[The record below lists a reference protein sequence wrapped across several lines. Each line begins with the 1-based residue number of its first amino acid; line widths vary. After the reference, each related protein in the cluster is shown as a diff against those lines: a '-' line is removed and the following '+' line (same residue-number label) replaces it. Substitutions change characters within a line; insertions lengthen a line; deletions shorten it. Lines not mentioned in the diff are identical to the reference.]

1 MKKLLIANRGEIAVR
16 IIKTAKKL
24 GIKSVA
30 IYSEADANSLAVQM
44 ADEAYYIGPSP
55 SNLSYLNVKKIIEVI
70 KQSGSDAVHPG
81 YGFLSENSS
90 FAKQL
95 EALGVTFVGPG
106 VKAIESMGDKIT
118 SKKIA
123 INAKV
128 STVPGYMGEIKTSK
142 EAEKISKSIGFPVM
156 IKAAAGGGGRGMRIV
171 HDIKDVDKA
180 FISAKNEAKNSFGDD
195 RIFIEKFIEKPR
207 HIEIQLL
214 ADKHGNIVCLGE
226 RECSIQRYNQK
237 VIEEAPSPF
246 LTDEIREKMYK
257 QTASLAKKVGYY
269 SAGTVE
275 YIMDKE
281 QNFYFLEMNT
291 RLQVEHPVTEYITG
305 LDLVEQMIN
314 IADSKK
320 LGFKQEDLKLNGWAI
335 ESRIYAE
342 DPDRGFMPSSG
353 RINKYQ
359 EPETSANVRVDK
371 GVYEGGEVS
380 MFYDP
385 MVSKLITYGSTRSE
399 AISHMQKSLGEYVI
413 EGVSNNIGFLES
425 IFKSERFAS
434 GDLSTNYIS
443 EEYPDGYKTEQLEYS
458 DYAHVIYIAAII
470 RWLEAKRLS
479 EISDHL
485 EGREKEVN
493 TRWAVLCNEQ
503 IYNIEV
509 NQETDSSF
517 IIYSQGEKVKISNV
531 TWHIGQTLFKVTIN
545 GSEVSVR
552 FTKDANNNFYNFNYL
567 GGFLKLLVV
576 SPRVAELMKYMPE
589 KTDEDN
595 KLNLVAPISGKVVDI
610 KVAESDIVKPGTEL
624 VTIEAMKMEN
634 ALVAEAELKVKSINV
649 KIGDNVQTEQLLVEF
664 EPLEE

>member
-16 IIKTAKKL
+16 ILKTAKKL

-30 IYSEADANSLAVQM
+30 IYSEADANSLAVQQ

-55 SNLSYLNVKKIIEVI
+55 SNLSYLNVKKIIEIV
-70 KQSGSDAVHPG
+70 KQSGADAVHPG
-81 YGFLSENSS
+81 YGFLSENAA

-95 EALGVTFVGPG
+95 EQIGVKFVGPS
-106 VKAIESMGDKIT
+106 VQAIESMGDKIT

-123 INAKV
+123 IEAKV

-207 HIEIQLL
+207 HIEIQVI
-214 ADKHGNIVCLGE
+214 ADKFGNIVCLGE

-237 VIEEAPSPF
+237 IIEEAPSSF
-246 LTDEIREKMYK
+246 LNEEIRKKMYK
-257 QTASLAKKVGYY
+257 QTESLAKKVGYY

-281 QNFYFLEMNT
+281 HNFYFLEMNT

-305 LDLVEQMIN
+305 LDLVEEMIN
-314 IADSKK
+314 IADGKK
-320 LGFKQEDLKLNGWAI
+320 LSYKQDDIKLKGWAI

-353 RINKYQ
+353 RINRYQ
-359 EPETSANVRVDK
+359 EPESSKNVRLDK

-385 MVSKLITYGSTRSE
+385 MVAKLITYGSSRNE
-399 AISHMQKSLGEYVI
+399 AISYMQKSLSEYVI

-425 IFKSERFAS
+425 IFKSKRFAS

-443 EEYPDGYKTEQLEYS
+443 EEYPDGYKAEQLEYS
-458 DYAHVIYIAAII
+458 DYADVIYIAAII
-470 RWLEAKRLS
+470 RWLEAKRLA
-479 EISDHL
+479 EISEHI

-493 TRWAVLCNEQ
+493 TRWSVCNKDK
-503 IYNIEV
+503 IFNVEV
-509 NQETDSSF
+509 NQESETSY
-517 IIYSQGEKVKISNV
+517 IIYSQGDKLKVTNV
-531 TWHIGQTLFKVTIN
+531 TWHIGQTLFKANIDDR
-545 GSEVSVR
+545 EVSVR
-552 FTKDANNNFYNFNYL
+552 LKKDVNSNYYNFNYR
-567 GGFLKLLVV
+567 GGLLKLLVV

-589 KTDEDN
+589 KKDEKN
-595 KLNLVAPISGKVVDI
+595 KLTLIAPISGKVIDI
-610 KVAESDIVKPGTEL
+610 KISELDVVKPGAEL
-624 VTIEAMKMEN
+624 ITIEAMKMEN
-634 ALVAEAELKVKSINV
+634 ALIAEAELKVKSINV
-649 KIGDNVQTEQLLVEF
+649 KIGDNVQTDQILIEF
-664 EPLEE
+664 SPLE